1 VTPLLTPPLTP
12 CFDGERVVVSGGGTE
27 RCDVA
32 VSWVRPLVIT
42 GV

>member
-1 VTPLLTPPLTP
+1 MTPLQTPLLTP